1 MTFTQSVKAVPT
13 NLSKTMVYMP
23 DELKE
28 ALVKRAKRENRSLSN
43 LIVTLLQEVVKNA
56 ESETKN

>member
-1 MTFTQSVKAVPT
+1 MTSTQSVKVVPT

-43 LIVTLLQEVVKNA
+43 LIVTLLQESVKN
-56 ESETKN
+56 EMSKDG